1 MKDRNW
7 ACNRSLYKILCV
19 ELDIL
24 ATLFST
30 VVYYSLLYIRP
41 DPDLI
46 WGRGHVCVVPQE
58 DNGAQWLPERLVR
71 VADNTQGNVPL
82 SDAAGNVQMG

>member
-1 MKDRNW
+1 ML
-7 ACNRSLYKILCV
+7 SLAVCG
-19 ELDIL
+19 
-24 ATLFST
+24 
-30 VVYYSLLYIRP
+30 P
-41 DPDLI
+41 DPVLI